1 MRLISGLQLREAEY
15 SNVICVKI
23 VYFLV
28 NSFPQG
34 KLTIMMTLLTF
45 ACMALN
51 PIDTTVL
58 KQRIVAEFNKQ
69 PQAVFAVA
77 VKDLSSGDTFLYND
91 QLEFHAAST
100 MKTPVLVE
108 AYKQAKE
115 GKFSLADSMLVKNS
129 FESIV
134 DGSLY
139 SLDSTDDSEKD
150 LYSKIGARLPIS
162 DLLYRM
168 ITKSSNLATN
178 LIIDLVKAPNV
189 NVSMRKLGASKI
201 QVLRGV
207 EDGKAFAKGL
217 NNTTT
222 AYDLM
227 LIMEAIANG
236 TAVDKKSSEGMIKVL
251 MDQYF
256 RDIILAKLPADV
268 KAATKSG
275 NITAVCHDSGIVF
288 LPDGRKYVIVLLSK
302 GIPDQSVATEILSTV
317 SRIVYDHLQ

>member
-28 NSFPQG
+28 NSFPQA

-58 KQRIVAEFNKQ
+58 KQKIVTEFNKQ

-150 LYSKIGARLPIS
+150 LYSKIGTRLPIS

-178 LIIDLVKAPNV
+178 LIIDLVKATNV
-189 NVSMRKLGASKI
+189 NASMRKLGASKI

-207 EDGKAFAKGL
+207 EDGKAYAKGL

-236 TAVDKKSSEGMIKVL
+236 TAVDKKASEGMIGVL

-256 RDIILAKLPADV
+256 RDIILAKLPTDV

-302 GIPDQSVATEILSTV
+302 GIPEQSVATEILSTV

>member
-1 MRLISGLQLREAEY
+1 
-15 SNVICVKI
+15 
-23 VYFLV
+23 
-28 NSFPQG
+28 
-34 KLTIMMTLLTF
+34 
-45 ACMALN
+45 MALS
-51 PIDTTVL
+51 PIDTTDL
-58 KQRIVAEFNKQ
+58 KQKIVAEFNKQ

-77 VKDLSSGDTFLYND
+77 VKDLSSGETFLYND

-115 GKFSLADSMLVKNS
+115 GKFSLSDSMLVKNS

-150 LYSKIGARLPIS
+150 LYSKIGSRLPIS

-178 LIIDLVKAPNV
+178 LIIDLVKATNV
-189 NVSMRKLGASKI
+189 NASMRKLGASKI
-201 QVLRGV
+201 QILRGV

-236 TAVDKKSSEGMIKVL
+236 TAVDKNSSEGMIKVL

-288 LPDGRKYVIVLLSK
+288 LPDGRKYIIVLLSK
-302 GIPDQSVATEILSTV
+302 GIPQQSVATEILSTV
-317 SRIVYDHLQ
+317 SRIVYDHLQQ

>member
-1 MRLISGLQLREAEY
+1 
-15 SNVICVKI
+15 
-23 VYFLV
+23 
-28 NSFPQG
+28 
-34 KLTIMMTLLTF
+34 MTALLTF
-45 ACMALN
+45 ACMALS
-51 PIDTTVL
+51 PIDTTDL
-58 KQRIVAEFNKQ
+58 KQKIVAEFNKQ

-77 VKDLSSGDTFLYND
+77 VKDLSSGETFLYND

-115 GKFSLADSMLVKNS
+115 GKFSLSDSMLVKNS

-178 LIIDLVKAPNV
+178 LIIDLVKATNV
-189 NVSMRKLGASKI
+189 NASMRKLGASKI

-236 TAVDKKSSEGMIKVL
+236 TAVDKNSSEGMIKVL

-302 GIPDQSVATEILSTV
+302 GIPQQSVATEILSTV